1 MGHRVG
7 RSIDQAFPEE
17 QSGNAASLNRLRQQG
32 SATLFLGTL
41 FHNVAPRCYRD
52 SSSTQPLSG
61 RCSARVAYSAIRF
74 LKRPLEVMPVRIL
87 DVTSNV
93 RGTRAP
99 LQNLLRLF

>member
-1 MGHRVG
+1 M
-7 RSIDQAFPEE
+7 
-17 QSGNAASLNRLRQQG
+17 
-32 SATLFLGTL
+32 
-41 FHNVAPRCYRD
+41 VAQ
-52 SSSTQPLSG
+52 THIH
-61 RCSARVAYSAIRF
+61 RVAYSAIRF